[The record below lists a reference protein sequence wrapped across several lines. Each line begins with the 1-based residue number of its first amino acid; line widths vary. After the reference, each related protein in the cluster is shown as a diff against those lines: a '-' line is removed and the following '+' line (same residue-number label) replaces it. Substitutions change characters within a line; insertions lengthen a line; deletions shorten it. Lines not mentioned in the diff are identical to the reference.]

1 MSLSIVDANGCQSL
15 ATEFDLIKVN
25 KVPIADFE
33 ADITYSCSSSET
45 INFTNN
51 SLNGSVYLWDFD
63 NGMTSSLDNPVIEFN
78 NIGNYNVL
86 LTAVSEFGCEDEMIK
101 QVYIH
106 PEYTIFVPTAFT
118 PDNDGV
124 NDVFVPVISCDAV
137 SYQLNIFNRWGEQV
151 FYSTD
156 PKNAWMGDY
165 NGNANYFVPNG
176 IYSYNMRI
184 KGFDKEAE
192 YRSGNIVVM
201 R

>member
-63 NGMTSSLDNPVIEFN
+63 NGMTSSLENPVIEFN
-78 NIGNYNVL
+78 NIGNYNVF

-106 PEYTIFVPTAFT
+106 PEYTIFVPSAFT
-118 PDNDGV
+118 PDGDGINDIFTAKGNAV
-124 NDVFVPVISCDAV
+124 ESFEMQVYDRWGGIVFVSNSIDYGWDGKNV
-137 SYQLNIFNRWGEQV
+137 SGDWANNGFYLYQIATFDRNGRLWVYNEELNL
-151 FYSTD
+151 
-156 PKNAWMGDY
+156 
-165 NGNANYFVPNG
+165 
-176 IYSYNMRI
+176 MR
-184 KGFDKEAE
+184 
-192 YRSGNIVVM
+192 
-201 R
+201 

>member
-63 NGMTSSLDNPVIEFN
+63 NGMTSSLENPVIEFN
-78 NIGNYNVL
+78 NIGNYNVFL
-86 LTAVSEFGCEDEMIK
+86 IAVSEFGCEDEMIK

-106 PEYTIFVPTAFT
+106 PEYTIFVPTAFS
-118 PDNDGV
+118 PDGDGLND
-124 NDVFVPVISCDAV
+124 
-137 SYQLNIFNRWGEQV
+137 IFEAKGTGITEFEMQV
-151 FYSTD
+151 FDRLGGLVFESSSVDYGWNGKDVAGEIVNNGTYLYHVALYD
-156 PKNAWMGDY
+156 HNGRLWVY
-165 NGNANYFVPNG
+165 NGELNL
-176 IYSYNMRI
+176 MR
-184 KGFDKEAE
+184 
-192 YRSGNIVVM
+192 
-201 R
+201 